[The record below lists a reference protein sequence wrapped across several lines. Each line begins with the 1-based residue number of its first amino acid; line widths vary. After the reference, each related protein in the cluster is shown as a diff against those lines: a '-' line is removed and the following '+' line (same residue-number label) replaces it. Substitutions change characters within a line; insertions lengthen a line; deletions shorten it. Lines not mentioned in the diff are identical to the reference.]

1 LGSLCENDAMPD
13 QLPAVIAKIAR
24 MLAIKP
30 EYFVSHPSEL
40 RVVRALSE
48 QELREVARQN
58 GWRVVRRVG
67 GRQIEF
73 YNDAGVS
80 FRPL

>member
-1 LGSLCENDAMPD
+1 VND

-24 MLAIKP
+24 VLAIKP
-30 EYFVSHPSEL
+30 ECFVTHPSEL
-40 RVVRALSE
+40 RVIRGLSDE
-48 QELREVARQN
+48 DLCDMARQH

-67 GRQIEF
+67 GSQIEF
-73 YNDAGVS
+73 YNDASVS

>member
-1 LGSLCENDAMPD
+1 MND
-13 QLPAVIAKIAR
+13 QLPAVITKIAR

-30 EYFVSHPSEL
+30 EYFVTHPSEV
-40 RVVRALSE
+40 RVIRRLSE
-48 QELREVARQN
+48 EDLRDMARQH

>member
-1 LGSLCENDAMPD
+1 MDE
-13 QLPAVIAKIAR
+13 QLPAVIAKISR
-24 MLAIKP
+24 MLALKP
-30 EYFVSHPSEL
+30 EYTVTHPSEL
-40 RVVRALSE
+40 RVVRTLSDS
-48 QELREVARQN
+48 ELREITRQN

-73 YNDAGVS
+73 YNDASVS

>member
-1 LGSLCENDAMPD
+1 MTAKE
-13 QLPAVIAKIAR
+13 QLPAVVAKIAR

-30 EYFVSHPSEL
+30 EYFVTHPAELKVVQALSDSEL
-40 RVVRALSE
+40 RDITR
-48 QELREVARQN
+48 RH

-73 YNDAGVS
+73 YNDAGVN